1 MLKIH
6 LRQCHVNS
14 KYHSG
19 RVRCVRQR
27 LKALGKLLGVGPPV
41 TEARCAVGQCVDPS
55 KVEHLQ
61 WKREQSVGVCVC
73 GGGGVTCRAP
83 AMETGGMGVHLSSP
97 KPLQQE
103 LTTTQK

>member
-27 LKALGKLLGVGPPV
+27 LEALGKLLGVGPPV

-61 WKREQSVGVCVC
+61 WKREQSVGVCVW
-73 GGGGVTCRAP
+73 GGGGSLVEHLQWKRA
-83 AMETGGMGVHLSSP
+83 ERGFTSRVQSHCNKS
-97 KPLQQE
+97 
-103 LTTTQK
+103 